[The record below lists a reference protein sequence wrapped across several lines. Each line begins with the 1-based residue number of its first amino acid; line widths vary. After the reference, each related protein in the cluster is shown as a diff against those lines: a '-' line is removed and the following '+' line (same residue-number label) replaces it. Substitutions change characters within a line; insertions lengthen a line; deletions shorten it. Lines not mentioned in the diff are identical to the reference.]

1 MGGSRVEVQAQWNN
15 RPLHHNSVSTDHPP
29 TTTTPPTVNNNI
41 CPTLRGDFQ
50 GDPSLV
56 YVFQQ
61 VVGVTRRVK
70 LRKGGVTTSLKLG
83 FQLRGNRLSLF
94 FSVLMCGYK

>member
-1 MGGSRVEVQAQWNN
+1 MGGSRVEVQAQRNN

-29 TTTTPPTVNNNI
+29 PTPSTPTVNNNI

-56 YVFQQ
+56 YAFQQ

-70 LRKGGVTTSLKLG
+70 MGGGGGGHNLVDVGVSAKEE
-83 FQLRGNRLSLF
+83 
-94 FSVLMCGYK
+94 